1 MSSRKKDKSEK
12 KVVGIIE
19 LVSVRIGGLLLLF
32 VIVDCLPVN
41 CDSEI
46 KKRKTLQNL
55 ETCEILSLMPLH

>member
-12 KVVGIIE
+12 KVVGVIE

-46 KKRKTLQNL
+46 KRKTLQNL